1 MGVPVSLP
9 NHGASPHGY
18 PRVLVGVVGICPA
31 VWGFRRG
38 CSNPFGQR
46 TLTHQPERCG
56 RWCSFS
62 ECTSVGRTGD
72 HWRRGP
78 RTSLEGQEWRRRVPR
93 ERKSTQPTHGRTG
106 LRPNCYRT
114 IRKRWLG
121 REASVTDVS
130 SASGPWGAGV
140 VLDGATAAPRQDRPA
155 TTATPTAPCSRGRPR
170 C

>member
-18 PRVLVGVVGICPA
+18 PRVLVGVVGIYPG
-31 VWGFRRG
+31 VWGFRRDAPIL
-38 CSNPFGQR
+38 SASA
-46 TLTHQPERCG
+46 LTFQLERCG

-78 RTSLEGQEWRRRVPR
+78 RTSPEGQEWRRRVPR